1 MKKLS
6 KIAQVTFF
14 LQQHSQYCF
23 PELQM
28 HILTLLL

>member
-1 MKKLS
+1 MKKL
-6 KIAQVTFF
+6 KQDRTGNIFAAAFAV
-14 LQQHSQYCF
+14 LF

>member
-6 KIAQVTFF
+6 KIAQVTF